1 LSVKTTGAL
10 KSKIRTL
17 PKKPG
22 IYFFKDSNNSIIY
35 IGKARSLKAR
45 VGSYFLATSD
55 SKLNKIISE
64 TKKIDYIL
72 TDTEKEA
79 SFLENNFIQQYQ
91 PKFNIRLKDD
101 KSFPYLKLTLN
112 EKFPGIYFTR
122 KVKPDKARYFGPISP
137 ANQARKSI
145 LLINKYFGIR
155 SCKEAIPGKR
165 KRPCLEFD
173 LKLCSAPCTGN
184 ITASDY
190 KEKVN
195 NALLFLEGK
204 TDRLIKTLEEKMQQ
218 ASDRQEFE
226 HAAYLR
232 DLILMVRHIKDKPK
246 FISVKMENK
255 DIFGFYREKDDIY
268 LNVFMMREG
277 KVVESENLFSRKV
290 EGFSDKEVLF
300 TQLLRFYKDRKK
312 LPDKILLPFQPAEKD
327 LLLKEL
333 TKLKAKKTEII
344 IPVKGKNKKLVEL
357 SNRNAESL
365 LERDIEELT
374 PLMELKNILSL
385 KSLPLHIDGFDISS
399 TGGKESVGS
408 LVVFEHGKPRK
419 NKYRKY
425 KIKTVKTPDDVACIR
440 EVIQRRYIRLL
451 SEGKEKLPD
460 LILVDGGK
468 GQLNTAIKTLNK
480 LGLENTPVISL
491 AKKEEIIFT
500 PHFRT
505 GIRLDRTSQAL
516 KLIQRVRDEA
526 HRFAISFHR
535 QQRKKMS
542 FSSFLDNIPG
552 IGKKRKAILL
562 DKYKGITEIKK
573 ATSGELSKLTGPKT
587 ASILLET
594 INREK
599 LKSEQQG

>member
-1 LSVKTTGAL
+1 MSVKTTGAL
-10 KSKIRTL
+10 KLRVRTL

-22 IYFFKDSNNSIIY
+22 IYFFKDINGNTIY
-35 IGKARSLKAR
+35 IGKARSLKER
-45 VGSYFLATSD
+45 VGSYFLTTSD
-55 SKLNKIISE
+55 SKVNKIISK
-64 TKKIDYIL
+64 TKEIDYLL

-91 PKFNIRLKDD
+91 PKFNLRCKDD

-112 EKFPGIYFTR
+112 EKFPGIYFIR
-122 KVKPDKARYFGPISP
+122 KVKPDRARYFGPFYPS
-137 ANQARKSI
+137 NQARKTI

-190 KEKVN
+190 REKVN
-195 NALLFLEGK
+195 NAILFLEGK
-204 TDRLIKTLEEKMQQ
+204 TDRLINTLEEKMQQ
-218 ASDRQEFE
+218 VSDRQKFE

-232 DLILMVRHIKDKPK
+232 DLILMIHHMKDKPK

-255 DIFGFYREKDDIY
+255 DIFGFYREKDNIY
-268 LNVFMMREG
+268 LNVFLMREG
-277 KVVESENLFSRKV
+277 KVVESEILFTHRA
-290 EGFSDKEVLF
+290 EGSSDRETLF
-300 TQLLRFYKDRKK
+300 TQILRFYKNRKD
-312 LPDKILLPFQPAEKD
+312 LPDKILLPFLPTEKD
-327 LLLKEL
+327 RLSKEL
-333 TKLKAKKTEII
+333 RNLKGKKIEII
-344 IPVKGKNKKLVEL
+344 IPIKGKNKKLVEL
-357 SNRNAESL
+357 ANRNAEHL
-365 LERDIEELT
+365 LEKNIEQFS

-408 LVVFEHGKPRK
+408 LVVFEYGKPRK

-440 EVIQRRYIRLL
+440 EVIQRRYTRLL
-451 SEGKEKLPD
+451 STEKRELPD

-500 PHFRT
+500 PHFIT
-505 GIRLDRTSQAL
+505 GIRLDRTSPAL

-535 QQRKKMS
+535 QQRKKKS

-552 IGKKRKAILL
+552 IGKKRKALLL

-573 ATSGELSKLTGPKT
+573 APLGELAKLTGPKT

-594 INREK
+594 INMGVN
-599 LKSEQQG
+599 SNAD